1 MIINHFVLGSYE
13 TNSYIL
19 RESESS
25 RDCLIVDTGLESRGL
40 IDFIAEHK
48 LNPAALVLT
57 HGHADHIS
65 GLVDLREN
73 FPEIK
78 VYIHKLDADMLRKP
92 MANLSILAGALLKVG
107 PADVLVDEPFRIEH
121 AGIKLEVI
129 HTPGHTAGGMC
140 LYARE
145 DSILFSGDTLFAES
159 VGRSDFPGGSATQL
173 TESIRQKLFSLAD
186 ETVVYPGH
194 GPKTTMD
201 MEKKHNPFLSPPS
214 Q

>member
-1 MIINHFVLGSYE
+1 MVINHFVLGSYE

-48 LNPAALVLT
+48 LNPSALVLT

-92 MANLSILAGALLKVG
+92 MANLSILAGAFLKVA
-107 PADVLVDEPFRIEH
+107 PADVLVDEPFTIEH

-129 HTPGHTAGGMC
+129 HTPGHTGGGIC

-159 VGRSDFPGGSATQL
+159 VGRTDLPGGSMEQL
-173 TESIRQKLFSLAD
+173 IKGIKEKLCVLPD
-186 ETVVYPGH
+186 ETMVLPGH
-194 GPKTTMD
+194 GPSTTIEE
-201 MEKKHNPFLSPPS
+201 EKKHNQYL